1 MKKSNRTKL
10 PFSILK
16 LFFKSKEISVEELDS
31 MAINNILVVR
41 QHNQIGDMLCSLP
54 LFAALKKK
62 YPQAKITLVASVTN
76 YSIVFGDVNPF
87 INDVLIFNKSTLLHI
102 FRFFGKLR
110 KTKFDLGIVPSTVSI
125 SRTSHFINYFSKA
138 KVRAGVKSMNGKQ
151 NKTGFLLNIKSDFYW
166 DKLKMHQTER
176 NLDIVRQIGC
186 DLTQDDKNKLRLGL
200 SQKETEFAEEFFKNN
215 CPDKNRKRIAFQP
228 GAGKIPNRWN
238 INNFAE
244 LMERLQKRY
253 NPYIIINSGPID
265 KDVTDIL
272 LPELGKLGIE
282 PIIIYYP
289 IRETGAILAKSDI
302 LISNDT
308 GTMHVA
314 AMVNIKVIGL
324 FGPTESYEWA
334 PVNEHGACIQSKS
347 KNIDDI
353 TVEEVFDKAIEMTER

>member
-1 MKKSNRTKL
+1 ML
-10 PFSILK
+10 FSILK
-16 LFFKSKEISVEELDS
+16 LFFKSKEIFPEEQDS
-31 MAINNILVVR
+31 AEVNNILVVR

-54 LFAALKKK
+54 LFAAIKKK
-62 YPQAKITLVASVTN
+62 YPKAKITLVASVTN

-87 INDVLIFNKSTLLHI
+87 INDVLIFNKSTLFHI
-102 FRFFGKLR
+102 FRFFKKLR

-138 KVRAGVKSMNGKQ
+138 KIRIGVKSLNGKQ
-151 NKTGFLLNIKSDFYW
+151 NKTDFLLNIKSDFHW
-166 DKLKMHQTER
+166 DTLKMHQTER

-186 DLTQDDKNKLRLGL
+186 DLTQEDKNNLRLGL
-200 SQKETEFAEEFFKNN
+200 SRKETEFAEEFFNNN
-215 CPDKNRKRIAFQP
+215 CPDKNRKKIAFQP
-228 GAGKIPNRWN
+228 GAGKIPNRWH
-238 INNFAE
+238 INHFTE
-244 LMERLQKRY
+244 LIVRLCDRY
-253 NPYIIINSGPID
+253 NPYVIINSGPID

-272 LPELGKLGIE
+272 MPKLAERNIE

-289 IRETGAILAKSDI
+289 IRETGAILEKCDI

-324 FGPTESYEWA
+324 FGPTEAYEWA
-334 PVNEHGACIQSKS
+334 PVNEQGACIQSKS

-353 TVEEVFDKAIEMTER
+353 TVDEVFNKTIQMLEN

>member
-1 MKKSNRTKL
+1 LSG
-10 PFSILK
+10 ILK
-16 LFFKSKEISVEELDS
+16 LFLNSKIVSTEELKN
-31 MAINNILVVR
+31 IKVKNILVVR

-62 YPQAKITLVASVTN
+62 YPDADITLVASVTN
-76 YSIVFGDVNPF
+76 YSIVFGDVNPY
-87 INDVLIFNKSTLLHI
+87 IKNVIVFNKSTVRHI
-102 FRFFGKLR
+102 FSFFKKLR
-110 KTKFDLGIVPSTVSI
+110 DIEFDLGIVPSTVSI

-138 KVRAGVKSMNGKQ
+138 RIRIGVKSLNGKI
-151 NKTGFLLNIKSDFYW
+151 NKTEFLLNIKSDFHW
-166 DKLKMHQTER
+166 NTEKLHQTER

-186 DLTQDDKNKLRLGL
+186 DLSQEEKINIRLGL
-200 SQKETEFAEEFFKNN
+200 SEKENNFAAEFLRKN
-215 CPDKNRKRIAFQP
+215 CPDKSKKRIAFQP
-228 GAGKIPNRWN
+228 GAGKIPNRWH

-244 LMERLQKRY
+244 LITRLYKKY
-253 NPYIIINSGPID
+253 DPYVIVNSGPID

-272 LPELGKLGIE
+272 IPKLNEFNII

-289 IRETGAILAKSDI
+289 IRETGAILEKCDL

-334 PVNEHGACIQSKS
+334 PVNEQGACIQSKT

-353 TVEEVFDKAIEMTER
+353 TVEEVFNKAIGMLEK